1 MRKYSQMA
9 KPDKDRYLSKREQQI
24 MDLLLAHGDLS
35 ATEIEELLPDAP
47 TNSTVRSLLTIMGE
61 KGVTTR
67 VKSGRSYVYRLSK
80 PRANAA
86 RDALTGVVQRFFN
99 GSVGNAVTALLETR
113 KQLSEEENEAIQSLI
128 DSSKER
134 KQ

>member
-1 MRKYSQMA
+1 MA

-67 VKSGRSYVYRLSK
+67 VKSCRSYVYRLSK

>member
-1 MRKYSQMA
+1 MA